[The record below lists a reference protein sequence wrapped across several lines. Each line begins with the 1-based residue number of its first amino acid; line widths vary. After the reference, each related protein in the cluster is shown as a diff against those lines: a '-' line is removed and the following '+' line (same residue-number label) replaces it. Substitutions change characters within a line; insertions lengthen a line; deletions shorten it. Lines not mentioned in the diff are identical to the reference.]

1 MTKDEMKNKY
11 IAFITE
17 ISEILG
23 LGKPIDILKLC
34 ATTDLFF
41 QPLEKRIAEL
51 EKENAELKGEAD
63 DILDNWCRGD
73 DPCPHLKK
81 RDEQLTKA
89 KEIIK
94 DLLQCLPKEN
104 IEGIYEITEEAE
116 QFINEVENDRNRKKS
131 D

>member
-1 MTKDEMKNKY
+1 MTNEMYEDLLERNKLQ
-11 IAFITE
+11 
-17 ISEILG
+17 ISELNTLTEEQDKHIV
-23 LGKPIDILKLC
+23 
-34 ATTDLFF
+34 
-41 QPLEKRIAEL
+41 EL
-51 EKENAELKGEAD
+51 EKEIAELKGEAD

-116 QFINEVENDRNRKKS
+116 EFFKRCGN
-131 D
+131 

>member
-1 MTKDEMKNKY
+1 MTKK
-11 IAFITE
+11 
-17 ISEILG
+17 
-23 LGKPIDILKLC
+23 
-34 ATTDLFF
+34 
-41 QPLEKRIAEL
+41 EL
-51 EKENAELKGEAD
+51 EKEATSTIEWESTSMIDRPLFVHAYITGAEPREKRIKELEKEIAELKGEAD

-116 QFINEVENDRNRKKS
+116 EFIREVETKIKEMNY
-131 D
+131 

>member
-1 MTKDEMKNKY
+1 MTKE
-11 IAFITE
+11 
-17 ISEILG
+17 
-23 LGKPIDILKLC
+23 
-34 ATTDLFF
+34 
-41 QPLEKRIAEL
+41 EL
-51 EKENAELKGEAD
+51 EKEATSTIEWESTPMIDRPLFVHAYITGAEPREKRIKELEKEIAELKGEAD

-104 IEGIYEITEEAE
+104 IECIYEITEEAE
-116 QFINEVENDRNRKKS
+116 EFLRDVETKIKEMNY
-131 D
+131 